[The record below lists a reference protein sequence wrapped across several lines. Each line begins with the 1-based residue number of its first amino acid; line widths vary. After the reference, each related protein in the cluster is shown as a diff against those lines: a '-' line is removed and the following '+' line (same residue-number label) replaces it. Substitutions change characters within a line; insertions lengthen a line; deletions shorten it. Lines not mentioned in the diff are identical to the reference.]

1 MTFEKIE
8 PEQIL
13 GVLRGFRQPVV
24 TSKAILARFTSR
36 GRSFKGARKVVL
48 GILRKLVATGQIEQV
63 VGGYR
68 IARRDGLREGVVEQT
83 SDALHGTVIDDGR
96 RAWAVQSATPI
107 EPGQR
112 ILFAPLDGSDDEAC
126 ALEQV
131 DEAPRNWIGVLR
143 AMRGEAYVV
152 PFKDRARWRVAVARR
167 DLAGAEIGE
176 VVVVTP
182 LSAGRGAGRSKPSA
196 LRGRVTERLGR
207 PGDPEA
213 DFRAV
218 AWNHKLRLAFP
229 AEVEAEVEAISDA
242 LDPVELAR
250 RIDLRDRPFLTIDPA
265 SARDHDDAL
274 CIEQVGEQLRLWVAI
289 ADVSHY
295 VTPGSALD
303 REALERGNSVYFPD
317 RVVPMLPERI
327 SGNLC
332 SLRAACDRFVLV
344 VEICVDN
351 DGRVLRSSAYPSV
364 IRSRAGLSY
373 EQAASLMER
382 EPGNVEPAEREMAEQ
397 VRLLARL
404 ETVLSR
410 RRFERGSIDFSLSES
425 QIELDATGRPERIVR
440 RDRTQAH
447 RAVEEAMLLA
457 NRVVSQCLFKAGID
471 CVYRVHEAPEPGDL
485 VDLRKQLQSFGL
497 LAADAS
503 GPLESKQINLA
514 LRKATGRPE
523 ERLVNMTAV
532 RAMKQARYAPDNHG
546 HYALGFSSYLH
557 FTSPIRRYA
566 DLVVHRSL
574 MHWLELGTPA
584 ALSGK
589 ASLVGRQDRAPL
601 QLAAVAK
608 RISYRERIAVNA
620 ERDMVDLKKC
630 AFMSRFVGDT
640 FTGII
645 SGTTA
650 HGLYVT
656 LDEHDVDGLVPSASL
671 GFDLALDAS
680 RSALVD
686 RRGGAR
692 YKLGDAIRV
701 QVEEV
706 NLLRGWIRFA
716 PDFGAATSPARERR
730 PGRKHRDKGPARER
744 TAVKRGRRR
753 GPKARR

>member
-8 PEQIL
+8 TEQIL
-13 GVLRGFRQPVV
+13 AVLRGFRQAVV
-24 TSKAILARFTSR
+24 TPKAILARFTSR
-36 GRSFKGARKVVL
+36 GRRFKGARKVVL
-48 GILRKLVATGQIEQV
+48 GMLRQLVAAGQIEQV

-68 IARRDGLREGVVEQT
+68 LARRDGLREGVIEST
-83 SDALHGTVIDDGR
+83 SDPLHGTVVDDGR

-112 ILFAPLDGSDDEAC
+112 ILFAPLDGSDDQAC
-126 ALEQV
+126 ALEKV
-131 DEAPRNWIGVLR
+131 GEAPREWVGVLR
-143 AMRGEAYVV
+143 AMRGESYVV
-152 PFKDRARWRVAVARR
+152 PFKDRARWRVSVARR
-167 DLAGAEIGE
+167 DLSGAEIGE
-176 VVVVTP
+176 VVVVIP
-182 LSAGRGAGRSKPSA
+182 LSSGRSAGRGKPTA
-196 LRGRVTERLGR
+196 LRGRVAERLGR

-229 AEVEAEVEAISDA
+229 AQVEAEVEAISEA
-242 LDPVELAR
+242 LDPAELSR
-250 RIDLRDRPFLTIDPA
+250 RVDLRDRPFLTIDPA

-274 CIEQVGEQLRLWVAI
+274 CLEQEGEQLRLWVAI

-303 REALERGNSVYFPD
+303 REALLRGNSVYFPD

-327 SGNLC
+327 SGDLC
-332 SLRAACDRFVLV
+332 SLRAASDRFVLV
-344 VEICVDN
+344 VEMCVGN
-351 DGRVLRSSAYPSV
+351 DGRVLRSGVYPSV

-373 EQAASLMER
+373 EQAASLMAR
-382 EPGNVEPAEREMAEQ
+382 EPGDVEPAEREIAEQ

-404 ETVLSR
+404 ETRLSR
-410 RRFERGSIDFSLSES
+410 RRFERGSIDFALSES
-425 QIELDATGRPERIVR
+425 QIELDATGRPVAIVR

-457 NRVVSQCLFKAGID
+457 NRVVSQCLSKAGIA
-471 CVYRVHEAPEPGDL
+471 CVYRIHEAPEVGDL
-485 VDLRKQLQSFGL
+485 ADLQKQLQGFGL
-497 LAADAS
+497 LAADT
-503 GPLESKQINLA
+503 PRRLESKQINLA
-514 LRKATGRPE
+514 LRKASGRPE
-523 ERLVNMTAV
+523 ERLVNMIAV
-532 RAMKQARYAPDNHG
+532 RSMKQARYAPDNHG

-574 MHWLELGTPA
+574 MHWLELGTPSPLAGA
-584 ALSGK
+584 ARFVDARDS
-589 ASLVGRQDRAPL
+589 L

-608 RISYRERIAVNA
+608 RISYRERIAVQA

-630 AFMSRFVGDT
+630 AFMSQFIGET
-640 FTGII
+640 FAGII

-656 LDEHDVDGLVPSASL
+656 LDEHDVDGLMPSASL
-671 GFDLALDAS
+671 GFDLELNQS
-680 RSALVD
+680 QSALIA

-692 YKLGDAIRV
+692 YQLGDAIRV

-716 PDFGAATSPARERR
+716 PDCDPPAGERR
-730 PGRKHRDKGPARER
+730 PGRKPRGKGSER
-744 TAVKRGRRR
+744 KRSAVKRGRRP